1 MEVLTTPDSKITD
14 QNSRLEMVDIAS
26 FLLQFMILVI
36 KYLNMRTEIIK
47 RYDKDVIV
55 IKENKTRRQEGP
67 TNPDSLFI
75 IKRNEK
81 NI

>member
-1 MEVLTTPDSKITD
+1 LTTPDSKITD
-14 QNSRLEMVDIAS
+14 QNSRLDMVDIAS

>member
-1 MEVLTTPDSKITD
+1 LTTPDSKITD
-14 QNSRLEMVDIAS
+14 QNSRLDMVDIAS

-67 TNPDSLFI
+67 TNPDSFFI